1 MKINSGN
8 FSKEVR
14 NFFLT
19 DGTEF
24 GTNIAEYQIH
34 LYLLKVQL
42 LGIYIPNFCKS
53 NVISL
58 SLSQPIHILDTLC
71 KVHISKLV

>member
-8 FSKEVR
+8 FSKEVG

-34 LYLLKVQL
+34 LYLLKVTMI
-42 LGIYIPNFCKS
+42 GYIHS
-53 NVISL
+53 
-58 SLSQPIHILDTLC
+58 
-71 KVHISKLV
+71 